1 MGLHAVTVFLSAFL
15 LFQIQP
21 IIAKAILPWFGGS
34 AAVWTTCMLF
44 FQTGLLAGYCYS
56 HYIVERL
63 APKTQA
69 IAHTALLA
77 ASLLSLP
84 VLPGANW
91 KPASGDNPTGSILLL
106 LTACVGLPYVLLST
120 TSPLVQVWYARENP
134 GVTPYR
140 LFALSNLGSMLALL
154 SYPVG
159 VEPYLRTTLQGRIWS
174 ASYVAF
180 GVLCA
185 FLAWRGVRFAPQP
198 GESEPPGAE
207 DAELSWW
214 KRVLWLSLAACPSAL
229 MLAVTNHLTQDVASM
244 PFLWIVPLALYLL
257 SFILTFD
264 TRGWYHRNAF
274 LLLLAPALGGMAYM
288 QWSESSDP
296 GMKWTI
302 TLFAASL
309 FVACMFCHGELAAR
323 KPDPRRLTSFYLM
336 LSTGGAMGGLFVGVV
351 APYTFRHY
359 FELPVAIGV
368 CSLLAVIVALEEPDT
383 PWKRVIVSIPA
394 VSLMAGTAA
403 MWAFLGRSAADSV
416 SGYRVAERNFYG
428 TLRVR
433 QNGHED
439 DWDSY
444 RTLLH
449 GAIDHGEQWTHPARR
464 REHLT
469 YYCANSGIGRAI
481 RINRAG
487 RSQKIGVV
495 GLGAG
500 SMAAFGRPG
509 DEYRFYEINAE
520 VPKLAA
526 SEFSYL
532 ADCPAP
538 KEIVMGDGRLSLERE
553 PNQNFDLL
561 MMDAFSGDSIPVHLV
576 TREAFLIYLRHIRDD
591 GVIVIHISNK
601 YLNLEPVLARL
612 SEELRV
618 PAYLVDSDEDGE
630 GNCFGTTYVIFAKRL
645 EILNNPLLANI
656 GRFPL
661 VDAKVQVWTDDYSN
675 IFNILK

>member
-1 MGLHAVTVFLSAFL
+1 MGLYAVTIFLSAFL

-21 IIAKAILPWFGGS
+21 IIAKAILPWFGGT

-56 HYIVERL
+56 HYIVGQL
-63 APKTQA
+63 APRKQA
-69 IAHTALLA
+69 ILHSALLG

-84 VLPGANW
+84 ILPGAQW
-91 KPASGDNPTGSILLL
+91 KPSGGDNPTLSILLL
-106 LTACVGLPYVLLST
+106 LAVCAGLPYVLLST
-120 TSPLVQVWYARENP
+120 TTPLLQAWFARENP

-159 VEPYLRTTLQGRIWS
+159 VEPFLRTTLQGRIWS
-174 ASYVAF
+174 ASYAVFA
-180 GVLCA
+180 VLCA
-185 FLAWRGVRFAPQP
+185 ILAWRGARFAAVS
-198 GESEPPGAE
+198 GEDGAE
-207 DAELSWW
+207 EPEAAAPSPATHI
-214 KRVLWLSLAACPSAL
+214 LWIALAACPSAL
-229 MLAVTNHLTQDVASM
+229 MLAVTNHLTQDVASI
-244 PFLWIVPLALYLL
+244 PFLWILPLSLYLL

-264 TRGWYHRNAF
+264 TLGWYRRNVF
-274 LLLLAPALGGMAYM
+274 LLLLAPALGGTAYL

-296 GMKWTI
+296 GLKWTI
-302 TLFAASL
+302 TLFSACL

-323 KPDPRRLTSFYLM
+323 RPEPRYLTAFYLM
-336 LSTGGAMGGLFVGVV
+336 LSIGGALGGLFAGVV

-359 FELPVAIGV
+359 FELPIAIGV
-368 CSLLAVIVALEEPDT
+368 CSLLAVIVALEEPDV
-383 PWKRVIVSIPA
+383 PWKQVIVSIPA

-416 SGYRVAERNFYG
+416 RGYRVTKRNFYG

-433 QNGHED
+433 QSGGEN
-439 DWDSY
+439 DWDGY

-449 GAIDHGEQWTHPARR
+449 GSIDHGEQWTHPARR

-487 RSQKIGVV
+487 RSQKIGVL

-532 ADCPAP
+532 ADCPAS

-618 PAYLVDSDEDGE
+618 PAYLVDSDEDDE

-656 GRFPL
+656 GRFP
-661 VDAKVQVWTDDYSN
+661 VVNAKVQVWTDDYSN